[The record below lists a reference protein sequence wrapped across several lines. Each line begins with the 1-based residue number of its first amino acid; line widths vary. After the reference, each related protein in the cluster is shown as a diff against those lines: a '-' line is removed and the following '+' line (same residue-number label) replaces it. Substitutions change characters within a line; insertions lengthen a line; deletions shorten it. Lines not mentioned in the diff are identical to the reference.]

1 MTRLKS
7 ARGRVK
13 LTGSPAARKLATA
26 VLEVLA
32 GLITPTDAGQ
42 AVGIT
47 VQRYYA
53 LEGRALQGLIAALE
67 PKHRGRHQTPQGELA
82 MLRSDNTTLQRQ
94 VGRLTA
100 LVRTAHRASGL
111 ADGKL
116 SKKIPGQRTRK
127 PSARVFKA
135 IAVLH
140 EEASQADDAAKGP
153 ASQEA

>member
-1 MTRLKS
+1 MTRLRS
-7 ARGRVK
+7 TRGKVK
-13 LTGSPAARKLATA
+13 LTGSLAARKLATV

-32 GLITPTDAGQ
+32 GVMTPTDAGR
-42 AVGIT
+42 AVGIA

-53 LEGRALQGLIAALE
+53 LEGRALQGLISALE
-67 PKHRGRHQTPQGELA
+67 PRSKGRHQTPQGELA
-82 MLRSDNTTLQRQ
+82 MLRRDNGRLQRQ

-111 ADGKL
+111 ADSKPAKKMPG
-116 SKKIPGQRTRK
+116 KKIRR

-135 IAVLH
+135 LAVLR
-140 EEASQADDAAKGP
+140 ETPEQADDAAGNP

>member
-1 MTRLKS
+1 MTPLKS
-7 ARGRVK
+7 ARGKVK
-13 LTGSPAARKLATA
+13 LTGSPAARKLATV

-32 GLITPTDAGQ
+32 GLVTPTDAGQ
-42 AVGIT
+42 AAGIT

-67 PKHRGRHQTPQGELA
+67 PKGRGRRQSPQGELA
-82 MLRSDNTTLQRQ
+82 VLRDDNSRLRRQ

-111 ADGKL
+111 IDGKL
-116 SKKIPGQRTRK
+116 SKKVPGQRHRK

-135 IAVLH
+135 LAGLRQ
-140 EEASQADDAAKGP
+140 EASQADDAATGP
-153 ASQEA
+153 APQEA

>member
-1 MTRLKS
+1 MTRPRS
-7 ARGRVK
+7 TRGKVK
-13 LTGSPAARKLATA
+13 LTGSPAARKLATV

-32 GLITPTDAGQ
+32 GLMTPTDAGR
-42 AVGIT
+42 AVGIA

-67 PKHRGRHQTPQGELA
+67 PKPRGHRPQGELA
-82 MLRSDNTTLQRQ
+82 ILRRDNGRLQRQ

-111 ADGKL
+111 ADCKPA
-116 SKKIPGQRTRK
+116 KKMPGRRMRK

-135 IAVLH
+135 LAVLR
-140 EEASQADDAAKGP
+140 ETPAQADDAVANT